1 MSHHCQRPHDIHR
14 IWKSTPVAMVTKPRN
29 RKNGTLKA
37 ILFYHSYFIKSW
49 QNSKFLLFFK
59 ILSNGIK
66 LIRYKLDL
74 NLPPSPFCFHNVPE
88 WHDVD
93 GHENSVYI
101 CTSLLPY

>member
-1 MSHHCQRPHDIHR
+1 
-14 IWKSTPVAMVTKPRN
+14 MVTKPRN

-37 ILFYHSYFIKSW
+37 IIILLVILLLLLNHGKIQNSYF
-49 QNSKFLLFFK
+49 FLK
-59 ILSNGIK
+59 ILSNGMQ

-74 NLPPSPFCFHNVPE
+74 NLPQSPFCVHNVPE